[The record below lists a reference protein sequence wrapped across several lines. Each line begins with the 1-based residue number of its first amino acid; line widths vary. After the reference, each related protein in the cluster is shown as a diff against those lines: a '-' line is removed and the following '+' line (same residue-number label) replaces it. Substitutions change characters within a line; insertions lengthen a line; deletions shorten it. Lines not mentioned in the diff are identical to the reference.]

1 MIDTSSAM
9 SALALLQDGAAVA
22 ESLKPSG
29 RQYDLQAEVHRL
41 CGGMP
46 DVDAVAVA
54 LGPGSFT
61 GLRTGISYALG
72 LALGRRL
79 PLYGLETLR
88 LQQLRAR
95 EPASGLSE
103 AGRGRVY
110 YRTPAEEEGVAEAAE
125 LPRGWRRVGWL
136 KTAVADLIPEA
147 ELRSFGEAAAELT
160 RRGEPIPYGRVSPQ
174 YMTGIELRPGGSA
187 GGRPLPGRRGGGS
200 PPDFN

>member
-1 MIDTSSAM
+1 MLVIDTSSAM
-9 SALALLQDGAAVA
+9 SVVALLEDSAAVA

-29 RQYDLQAEVHRL
+29 RHYDLQAEVHEV
-41 CGGMP
+41 CGGVP
-46 DVDAVAVA
+46 EVNAVAVA

-61 GLRTGISYALG
+61 GLRVGISYALG

-79 PLYGLETLR
+79 PLYGLQTLE

-95 EPASGLSE
+95 EPATGLSE
-103 AGRGRVY
+103 AGRGRLY
-110 YRTPAEEEGVAEAAE
+110 YRTPAAEQGVAEAAE

-160 RRGEPIPYGRVSPQ
+160 RKADPIPYATVSPQ
-174 YMTGIELRPGGSA
+174 YMTGIELKG
-187 GGRPLPGRRGGGS
+187 
-200 PPDFN
+200 